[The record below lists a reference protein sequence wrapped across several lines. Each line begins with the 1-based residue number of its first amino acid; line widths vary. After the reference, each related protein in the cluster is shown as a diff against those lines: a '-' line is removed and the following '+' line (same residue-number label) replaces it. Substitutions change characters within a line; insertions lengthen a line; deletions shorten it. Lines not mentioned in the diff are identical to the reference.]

1 MARDDDDE
9 KPWTRLLLIA
19 VGVALAVA
27 LVIGGV
33 VSVLALGA
41 ARVSGIDEV
50 RPTATAEASLVMPSG
65 RPTTRVDPY
74 PAPENGIPDEPS
86 RSPERSDK
94 PAAKKKVRA
103 ITLRASPEQV
113 SAGERISLTGG
124 YRRREGASLQV
135 QRLEAGRW
143 ADFPVTARV
152 SGGRFN
158 TYITTSRTGPTRL
171 RMFDGAAGKASN
183 AVRVQVG

>member
-9 KPWTRLLLIA
+9 TPWTRLLLVA

-41 ARVSGIDEV
+41 ARVSGIDES

-74 PAPENGIPDEPS
+74 PAPENGVPDEPS
-86 RSPERSDK
+86 RSPTSDRR
-94 PAAKKKVRA
+94 PEQKKVRA
-103 ITLRASPEQV
+103 ITLKAFPEQV

-124 YRRREGASLQV
+124 YRRGEGASLQV
-135 QRLEAGRW
+135 QRLEDGRW

-152 SGGRFN
+152 SGGRFS

-171 RMFDGAAGKASN
+171 RMLDGAAGKASN
-183 AVRVQVG
+183 VVRVRVG

>member
-9 KPWTRLLLIA
+9 TPWTRLLLVA

-41 ARVSGIDEV
+41 ARVSGIDEA

-86 RSPERSDK
+86 RAPAASDRRPER
-94 PAAKKKVRA
+94 KKVRA
-103 ITLRASPEQV
+103 ITLKAFPEQV
-113 SAGERISLTGG
+113 SAGGRISLTGG

-135 QRLEAGRW
+135 QRLEDGRW

-152 SGGRFN
+152 SGGRFS
-158 TYITTSRTGPTRL
+158 TYITTSRTGTTRL

-183 AVRVQVG
+183 VVRVRVG

>member
-9 KPWTRLLLIA
+9 TPWTRLLLVA

-41 ARVSGIDEV
+41 ARVSGIDES

-86 RSPERSDK
+86 K
-94 PAAKKKVRA
+94 APAASDRRPEKKVRA
-103 ITLRASPEQV
+103 ITLKASPEQV

-124 YRRREGASLQV
+124 YQRREGASLQV
-135 QRLEAGRW
+135 QRLEDGHW

-152 SGGRFN
+152 SGGRFS

-171 RMFDGAAGKASN
+171 RMFDGAAGRASN
-183 AVRVQVG
+183 VVRVQIG

>member
-1 MARDDDDE
+1 MAWDDDE
-9 KPWTRLLLIA
+9 APWTRLLLVA

-41 ARVSGIDEV
+41 ARVSGIDES

-65 RPTTRVDPY
+65 RPTTSVDPY
-74 PAPENGIPDEPS
+74 PAPENGMPDDPS
-86 RSPERSDK
+86 RSPAGSDR
-94 PAAKKKVRA
+94 PAEQTKVRA
-103 ITLRASPEQV
+103 ITLRASPRQV
-113 SAGERISLTGG
+113 SAGERISLTGE

-135 QRLEAGRW
+135 QRLEEGRW

-152 SGGRFN
+152 SGGRFS
-158 TYITTSRTGPTRL
+158 TYITTGRTGPTRL
-171 RMFDGAAGKASN
+171 RVLDGAAGKASN
-183 AVRVQVG
+183 VVRVRVG